1 MDLKARLE
9 LKLYNLSLFQGR
21 VEQNEHHKLS
31 EVIKK
36 IEQELEEAKYAAKEK
51 QLLFEERVN
60 TMSMLEKTIREHDN
74 NRERRLKDFE
84 KKIKAVKVKMRS
96 GSKDLKREGF
106 NKFFD
111 PIAEGINMMKMAE
124 STEATMQNIVMMEN
138 DFRKAFAVNT
148 GVGEEEFDR
157 RIEEDVV
164 LFQANGLSESDLS
177 RGLVSEEED
186 DV

>member
-9 LKLYNLSLFQGR
+9 LKLYNLSLFQGK
-21 VEQNEHHKLS
+21 VEQNGHHKLS

-36 IEQELEEAKYAAKEK
+36 IEQELEESKSAAKEK
-51 QLLFEERVN
+51 QLLFEECVN

-96 GSKDLKREGF
+96 GSKDLKVAFMR
-106 NKFFD
+106 N
-111 PIAEGINMMKMAE
+111 NH
-124 STEATMQNIVMMEN
+124 VMMEN

-148 GVGEEEFDR
+148 GVGKVVEEVSDDSVTKKELIKATIAMEEEFDR